1 MDVTRRQPEHQRR
14 EPTEKPWRDPV
25 ALLVHRTP
33 KRDVPYLPSDAHVVE
48 ALLDLADVGPGDV
61 LYDLGCG
68 DGRIVIAAAKRGARA
83 TGFEIDPQRLREC
96 HDNAARLGLA
106 NRVRFVRQSFF
117 DVDLRPA
124 SVVTLY
130 LLPGVNVK
138 LRPRLLW
145 ELHPGARVV
154 SNNFDMN
161 DWPAD
166 QRLAV
171 YHRVLHKWV
180 IPAWVGGDWR
190 CVIDGQQRRERFA
203 LHLDRRFQFMNG
215 AARLNGRAVSISDG
229 RIEGERIHFTL
240 WHAEHCRPARHFT
253 GRLIGGAIRGKCVT
267 VGSQARSWGAIRCQ
281 VPTTSG
287 SPRG

>member
-1 MDVTRRQPEHQRR
+1 VDVNRRQHDRGAPVR
-14 EPTEKPWRDPV
+14 EATEKPWRDPA

-33 KRDVPYLPSDAHVVE
+33 RRDVPYLPSDAHVLE
-48 ALLDLADVGPGDV
+48 AMLDLANVGPGDV

-68 DGRIVIAAAKRGARA
+68 DGRIVLAAAKRGAQA
-83 TGFEIDPQRLREC
+83 SGFDIDPQRLREC
-96 HDNAARLGLA
+96 HDNAARVGMA
-106 NRVRFVRQSFF
+106 SKVRFVRQSFF

-124 SVVTLY
+124 NVVTLY

-138 LRPRLLW
+138 LRPKLLW
-145 ELHPGARVV
+145 ELGPGARVV
-154 SNNFDMN
+154 SNNFDMK

-190 CVIDGQQRRERFA
+190 CVIDCAPQRGATGRERFT
-203 LHLDRRFQFMNG
+203 LHLDRRYQFMNG
-215 AARLNGRAVSISDG
+215 VARVNGHEVSIGDG
-229 RIEGERIHFTL
+229 RSDGERIHFTL

-253 GRLIGGAIRGKCVT
+253 GRVSDGTIRGKCVT
-267 VGSQARSWGAIRCQ
+267 VGHEAVTWGGIRI
-281 VPTTSG
+281 
-287 SPRG
+287 